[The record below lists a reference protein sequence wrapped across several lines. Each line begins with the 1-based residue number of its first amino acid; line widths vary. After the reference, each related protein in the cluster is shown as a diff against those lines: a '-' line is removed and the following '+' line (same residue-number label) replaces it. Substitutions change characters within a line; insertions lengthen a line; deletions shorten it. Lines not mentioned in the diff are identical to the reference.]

1 MRRANR
7 DIVSR
12 FMSGLKGLSL
22 YEVGLVIHGRLDEL
36 DNGSSNGALSLKPLD
51 HVNGEPEANLPGV
64 F

>member
-51 HVNGEPEANLPGV
+51 HVDGEPEANLPGV